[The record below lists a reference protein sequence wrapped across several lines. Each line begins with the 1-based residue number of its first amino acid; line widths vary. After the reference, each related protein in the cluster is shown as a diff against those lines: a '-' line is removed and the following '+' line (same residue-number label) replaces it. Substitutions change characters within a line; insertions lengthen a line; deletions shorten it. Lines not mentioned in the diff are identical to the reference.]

1 MRPEE
6 GEKGIQG
13 LQYDWCQLVWAP
25 TEFHLH
31 QQHRPGFKRTVQIP
45 KRNKNWIE
53 THPWRNKTVQP
64 LKLSWLFPHLVL
76 VWVAWF
82 PFTLCWWREYFP
94 GDCHVERNS
103 KRATYAQ
110 NSFTQNHQT
119 FRPSLASRQLHI
131 CTIVIL
137 HPAALFKMGTRILQ
151 FQQVF
156 WPGRE

>member
-25 TEFHLH
+25 IEFHLH

-53 THPWRNKTVQP
+53 TRPWRNKTVQP

-76 VWVAWF
+76 LSVDWF
-82 PFTLCWWREYFP
+82 PFTLCWWREHFP

-103 KRATYAQ
+103 KRATYTQ

-119 FRPSLASRQLHI
+119 FRPSLASWQLQI

-137 HPAALFKMGTRILQ
+137 HPVALFKMGTRILQ